1 MNNSANMVIAIKLM
15 LVSYTMEINNIYA
28 LQSLESL
35 AIPYSAKQPVDSQ
48 LWDSNF
54 YPISLF
60 EIDEYL
66 EDDAKNIICLLLTH
80 LYRWWLLLG
89 NKN

>member
-54 YPISLF
+54 YPIFFLKLMNTWKMMLKTLYAYF
-60 EIDEYL
+60 
-66 EDDAKNIICLLLTH
+66 LLIYTDGGF
-80 LYRWWLLLG
+80 Y
-89 NKN
+89 